1 MAGSRRGQGIP
12 TQLGLA
18 LFEQFVLPHLS
29 VGSRGPAPKLGLF
42 KLFNYVLQLLYLGC
56 QWKELPIDKDGEGH
70 PEIHYTRIYSAWRRG
85 EADGCIDAIFAG
97 AVMQLHHDE
106 LLDVTVIHGDGT
118 TTAAKK
124 GGDNIGFNGHK
135 KLKGDKVVAFCDRN
149 CNVIAPFVPAPGNRN
164 ESPLLREALP
174 GVMRI
179 AREVGMD
186 LEGSIVSL
194 DGVYDCR
201 ANRKA
206 IFNRGMIPNINPNV
220 RGRKQPKRGRKP
232 LFDPAIFEERFQT
245 IERVFAWEDK
255 FRRLL
260 LRFDRLSQL
269 HYAFKTLAYT
279 MINLGITAEANLPTV
294 TGFQVWRSLAVFRP
308 VRLTPQIVWTAQNT
322 SSFGL
327 PRPVFVLCTQPLTRR
342 HQLWPKPAT
351 SCKNGVRTWQK

>member
-1 MAGSRRGQGIP
+1 MAGSRRWQAIP

-29 VGSRGPAPKLGLF
+29 VGRRGPAPKLGLL
-42 KLFNYVLQLLYLGC
+42 KIFNYVLQFLDLGC
-56 QWKELPIDKDGEGH
+56 QWKELPIDRDGEGR
-70 PEIHYTRIYSAWRRG
+70 PEIHYTRIYSAFRRW
-85 EADGCIDAIFAG
+85 ETDGCIDAIFAG
-97 AVMQLHHDE
+97 SVLRLHEDE
-106 LLDVTVIHGDGT
+106 LLDITVIHGDGT

-135 KLKGDKVVAFCDRN
+135 KIKGDKVVAFCDRN
-149 CNVIAPFVPAPGNRN
+149 CNVIAPFVSAPGNRN
-164 ESPLLREALP
+164 ESPLLRKTLP
-174 GVMRI
+174 EVMRI
-179 AREVGMD
+179 ARAIGLD
-186 LEGSIVSL
+186 LQGSIVSL

-279 MINLGITAEANLPTV
+279 MINL
-294 TGFQVWRSLAVFRP
+294 RHYC
-308 VRLTPQIVWTAQNT
+308 QN
-322 SSFGL
+322 
-327 PRPVFVLCTQPLTRR
+327 
-342 HQLWPKPAT
+342 
-351 SCKNGVRTWQK
+351 